1 VAIQF
6 ALRVPVSVARKGH
19 DLAAQ
24 RAEYYRELYDSGR
37 WRHYGTEDDIKA
49 RLTETSAELATWRS
63 MLEQSAQAPVIT
75 VESSS
80 AE

>member
-6 ALRVPVSVARKGH
+6 ALRVPVSVAQKGH

-24 RAEYYRELYDSGR
+24 RAEYYRELFESGR

-49 RLTETSAELATWRS
+49 RVTEASAELATWRS
-63 MLEQSAQAPVIT
+63 MLEQSAQAPAIT
-75 VESSS
+75 IE
-80 AE
+80 